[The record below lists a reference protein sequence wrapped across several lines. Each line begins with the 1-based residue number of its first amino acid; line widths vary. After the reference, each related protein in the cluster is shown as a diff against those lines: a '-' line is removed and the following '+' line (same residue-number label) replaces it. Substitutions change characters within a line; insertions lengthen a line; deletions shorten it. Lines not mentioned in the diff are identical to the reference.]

1 MVNSYGFW
9 SQYIVCSQRRFYWQ
23 FFKNT
28 TCLFVLCK
36 MLILSFGLWQDPR
49 FPLGMGVETER
60 GVSAI
65 AVPLLH
71 GNNLILGNW
80 IGLMVC

>member
-1 MVNSYGFW
+1 MVNSYGLW

-23 FFKNT
+23 FFKKT

-36 MLILSFGLWQDPR
+36 MLISFGLWQDPR